1 MKAPQGAALGH
12 IPAEPDQPQI
22 SSMTKVTLF
31 FDGACPLCRREIALM
46 KKLDR
51 RRMLAFEDVADAD
64 APVSCP
70 IDRRELLAK
79 FHARLPSGEIVS
91 GARAFCEA
99 YGVMPYLGWTKSLG
113 RFLPS
118 RWLLD
123 QLYLGFLRI
132 RPSIQRFV
140 ARADERD
147 A

>member
-1 MKAPQGAALGH
+1 
-12 IPAEPDQPQI
+12 
-22 SSMTKVTLF
+22 
-31 FDGACPLCRREIALM
+31 M

-51 RRMLAFEDVADAD
+51 RSMLVFEDVADAD
-64 APVSCP
+64 APISCP
-70 IDRRELLAK
+70 IDRGELLAK
-79 FHARLPSGEIVS
+79 FHARLPNGEIVS

-99 YGVMPYLGWTKSLG
+99 YGVMPYLGWAKHLG

-123 QLYLGFLRI
+123 RLYLGFLRI

-140 ARADERD
+140 ARADERN